1 MSRISLIPSRLFV
14 KLALALCAVTALN
27 MAVVD
32 VSLTRVM
39 RKYFIH
45 ELAYS
50 LQTQAQILA
59 SLPENPLFAR
69 KSDERLHEVAE
80 AYGKAC
86 ICRVTF
92 IQTDGRIL
100 ADSEVNA
107 DALPLLTN
115 HSDRPEVQGALAG
128 KRGLDIRKSNV
139 LQMEMIY
146 VAMPVRTPKGIVGA
160 VRMGLPLTKVLR
172 KLAPMRRTL
181 AGLTAGLLALSLL
194 VAFFLSRSIGLP
206 GAPSAS
212 DKEKG

>member
-1 MSRISLIPSRLFV
+1 MIPSRLFL
-14 KLALALCAVTALN
+14 KLALALCGMSALSMAAVN
-27 MAVVD
+27 

-69 KSDERLHEVAE
+69 KSEERLHEVAE

-139 LQMEMIY
+139 LQTEMIY
-146 VAMPVRTPKGIVGA
+146 VAMPVRSPKGIVGA
-160 VRMGLPLTKVLR
+160 VRMGMPLTKAMA
-172 KLAPMRRTL
+172 KLAPMRRML
-181 AGLTAGLLALSLL
+181 AALTAGLLVLALL
-194 VAFFLSRSIGLP
+194 VAFLLARSIRL
-206 GAPSAS
+206 ADAS
-212 DKEKG
+212 TGSGKETA